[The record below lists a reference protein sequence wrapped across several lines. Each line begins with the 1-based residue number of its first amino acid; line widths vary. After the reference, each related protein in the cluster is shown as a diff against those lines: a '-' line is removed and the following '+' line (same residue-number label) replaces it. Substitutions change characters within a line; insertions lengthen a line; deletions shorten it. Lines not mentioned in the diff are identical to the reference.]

1 MSVADCRESTA
12 GSEQRPTRVRN
23 LVVLFLAFAA
33 ISAYLTRHGLAVANT
48 TIQEELGFN
57 NEQFGYLYSAFSLGY
72 LLGQV
77 PAGWLGQRFGTRGI
91 MALLSVAWSACTIVT
106 ASVSSL
112 GGMVSSRLGFGL
124 SQAGLIPNQAKVVG
138 DWFPLHARGR
148 VSSIIGMSMSIGSA
162 LTMSLT
168 AWLIARFD
176 WRDVFR
182 GYSLVGVA
190 WSVAFY
196 AFFRTRPAEHPW
208 VNRREQQQIEG
219 SPAPPQRIDAASS
232 SWAVTI
238 RRPSMWALSG
248 QMVFRAAGYNLFV
261 TFFPAFL
268 EFAYGVKKSEAGMLT
283 AWPLLAIVA
292 GSLCGGVMI
301 DWLLR
306 RTGSRFASRCGVAMV
321 TLVLTAAL
329 TAGSAWTD
337 SARQLSAVIA
347 VGAFFSGM
355 SMACPWA
362 AVIDIGGRNAAVAM
376 GIINSAGCLSG
387 IIVSPLV
394 GRLVDHI
401 RATNG
406 NWNSVIHVHAVFYLI
421 AAACWSFVRLDPQPG
436 KLDAP
441 NTQHPDR

>member
-1 MSVADCRESTA
+1 MKKA
-12 GSEQRPTRVRN
+12 GFRDTVKPSNERPSRVRH

-33 ISAYLTRHGLAVANT
+33 SSAYLTRHGLAVANT

-72 LLGQV
+72 LLAQV
-77 PAGWLGQRFGTRGI
+77 PGGWLGQRFGTRGVL
-91 MALLSVAWSACTIVT
+91 ALLSLAWSGCTMIT
-106 ASVSSL
+106 ASVYGL
-112 GGMVSSRLGFGL
+112 GAMVASRLGFGL
-124 SQAGLIPNQAKVVG
+124 AQAGLVPNQAKVVS

-148 VSSIIGMSMSIGSA
+148 ISSIIGMSMSVGSA

-182 GYSLVGVA
+182 AYSLIGVA

-196 AFFRTRPAEHPW
+196 AFFRTRPAQHPW
-208 VNRREQQQIEG
+208 VNRQESQQIEG
-219 SPAPPQRIDAASS
+219 ASS
-232 SWAVTI
+232 SLPRTEAAPSSKSVSF
-238 RRPSMWALSG
+238 RGPSMWALSG
-248 QMVFRAAGYNLFV
+248 QMIFRAAGYNLFV

-292 GSLCGGVMI
+292 GSLCGGITI

-306 RTGSRFASRCGVAMV
+306 RTGSRFVSRCGVAMA
-321 TLVLTAAL
+321 TLLLTAAL
-329 TAGSAWTD
+329 TAGAAWTD
-337 SARQLSAVIA
+337 SARHLTAVIA
-347 VGAFFSGM
+347 CGAFFSGM

-376 GIINSAGCLSG
+376 GVINSAGCLSG
-387 IIVSPLV
+387 IVVSPLV

-401 RATNG
+401 KATHG
-406 NWNSVIHVHAVFYLI
+406 NWDTVIYVHAVFYVI
-421 AAACWSFVRLDPQPG
+421 AAACWSLVRLDSRPG
-436 KLDAP
+436 RTASP
-441 NTQHPDR
+441 GA

>member
-1 MSVADCRESTA
+1 MSGADRRESTA
-12 GSEQRPTRVRN
+12 GSGQRPTRVRG
-23 LVVLFLAFAA
+23 LVVLFLALAA
-33 ISAYLTRHGLAVANT
+33 SSAYVTRHGLAVANT

-72 LLGQV
+72 LLAQV
-77 PAGWLGQRFGTRGI
+77 PGGWLGQRFGTRGV
-91 MALLSVAWSACTIVT
+91 MALLSVAWSACTLIT

-112 GGMVSSRLGFGL
+112 GTMVASRLGFGL
-124 SQAGLIPNQAKVVG
+124 AQAGLIPNQAKVVG
-138 DWFPLHARGR
+138 DWFPLHARGT

-168 AWLIARFD
+168 AWLIVRFD

-182 GYSLVGVA
+182 GYSLIGVV
-190 WSVAFY
+190 WSLAFY
-196 AFFRTRPAEHPW
+196 ALFRTRPSEHPW
-208 VNRREQQQIEG
+208 VNRREQQLIAG
-219 SPAPPQRIDAASS
+219 SSPPQPRTGHARSVWSS
-232 SWAVTI
+232 TI

-248 QMVFRAAGYNLFV
+248 QMIFRAAGYNLFV

-268 EFAYGVKKSEAGMLT
+268 EFAYGVQKSEAGALT
-283 AWPLLAIVA
+283 AWPLVAIVV
-292 GSLCGGVMI
+292 GSLCGGVTI

-306 RTGSRFASRCGVAMV
+306 RTGSRFVSRCGVAIG

-347 VGAFFSGM
+347 CGAFFSGM

-376 GIINSAGCLSG
+376 GIINSVGCLSG
-387 IIVSPLV
+387 IFVSPMV

-401 RATNG
+401 KATDG
-406 NWNSVIHVHAVFYLI
+406 NWDIVIYVHAAFYVV
-421 AAACWSFVRLDPQPG
+421 AAACWSFVRLDSPSDL
-436 KLDAP
+436 LDA
-441 NTQHPDR
+441 TDRGHEER